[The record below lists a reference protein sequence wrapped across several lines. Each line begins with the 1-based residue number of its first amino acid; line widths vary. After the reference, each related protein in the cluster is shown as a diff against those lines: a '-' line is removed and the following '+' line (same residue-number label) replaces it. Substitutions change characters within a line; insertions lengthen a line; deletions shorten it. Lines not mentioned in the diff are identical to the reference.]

1 MVKRCAIRLTGIL
14 REVGVTITV
23 NVVSRTRRGG
33 QRAIKREPD
42 IAVGVGDPV
51 GDW

>member
-1 MVKRCAIRLTGIL
+1 MVRLTRIFSKV
-14 REVGVTITV
+14 RVTITV

-42 IAVGVGDPV
+42 VAVGVGDPV
-51 GDW
+51 GYR